1 MSIRILTKNAV
12 ENTNIDGARQ
22 NHFNSGM
29 QSGVVKGAFNEGDI
43 FSPALNAIA
52 IDSCELRISGHQI
65 VIDSAEYITLN
76 DKPYDAKRLSLIAQ
90 IKVTEFSEP
99 EFEFIVQA
107 ENVKLIQ
114 DNLFENERGNGIYQ
128 LKLCNFTLGTDG
140 VIRNVIR
147 VVETITGGTNSAVKT
162 DIEFT
167 ATATELSASSQPE
180 AVITY
185 NHETDTYDLVF
196 GIPRG
201 GGTDVQVGGISQG
214 ILKFDSDPQQQL
226 DTLNAKIGTASSFKV
241 EIVDELPTENISTS
255 TFYLIKSKTEGENIY
270 NEYLYVNGVWEAL
283 GTTSIEAYDDTE
295 LRRLIESKADKSAL
309 ENLSNLVANKVDTTT
324 FNTET
329 ARLQGGI
336 KDNTDEIIEIQNA
349 GYITKEVNNLTN
361 YTKSSDLSKVAT
373 SNDYNDLDSKPAI
386 PNKLPTPNKLTIKVT
401 DQTPKYFD
409 GSEAVEVNIDLPNV
423 DGLVD
428 IVNGHSESLN
438 EINAELA
445 GKADKGSVTAN
456 TNAISTIN
464 SKLNGIQ
471 SGAEVN
477 VQSDWNVTD
486 TSSDAYIKNKPT
498 IPSISGLASESYVNT
513 QVNTLQGKIDG
524 KQDTISDLAT
534 IRSGASAG
542 ATAVQPSALESQV
555 STLQGKID
563 AKYTKPASGIPAS
576 DLAETYDTVTSVNS
590 KTATTLNNAKSY
602 TDTKIGELIGFA
614 PETLDTLQ
622 EVAKAIKD
630 NEDVVAGLNSA
641 IGTKADKTTV
651 DSLEVQ
657 VNTNAAAISNTYT
670 KNEVSAILL
679 GYATTNNLDS
689 KVSKTTTI
697 NGKPLSSNIAL
708 SASDVGA
715 LPNTTAIPKLYD
727 DLGDN
732 TDGAVTQKSLY
743 EIIISLGD
751 EFGGAISE
759 LNTTKANQS
768 DLDTTNDNVSAN
780 ATNIQGLSTFYNV
793 LSDKVDGHTTS
804 ISNLDNNKA
813 DKTDVQSRYNTLSN
827 TKADKTSLESAVTE
841 LNEAIDDIRELVGE
855 SQGSVVKV
863 NGTAQSV
870 VEFTSN
876 PQDQLNALNTKTGK
890 TYYVDGIL
898 KGEIFNDYNLNVA
911 SGVYSHAE
919 GGQTDATGDYS
930 HSEGFGS
937 LASNKYAHAEGNSTA
952 SGLYAHS
959 EGKGTTASGDYSHS
973 EGNNTTASHTA
984 SHSSGFFTKTG
995 KDYQTVV
1002 GTRNVGKSNTLFEV
1016 GNGYFD
1022 DITGNV
1028 INQNAFEVK
1037 EDGTLYTQ
1045 NGTLTDGTNSVS
1057 LGDVATKDEIPTDY
1071 VTNETY
1077 TSGLETKADKTV
1089 VSQIANPNLI
1099 INGDFRINQRGNT
1112 TYSSSGY
1119 TVDRWQNSNNYG
1131 TLTKSSNYI
1140 TFSASGGTAYLVQRI
1155 EDSGNLVGKTVTLSV
1170 CLSDDTIYSATE
1182 TLQAVANSYAT
1193 IFFEWGNVRIY
1204 YYSATGYF
1212 APTIHI
1218 TDGNSVSVKWVKL
1231 ELGSV
1236 ATPYSIKPYAEELAM
1251 CERYFLKL
1259 DFISGQNIFVGFNG
1273 GSSASRIL
1281 IPCHLRTS
1289 PTLRYSNVS
1298 HFGINTTGNPI
1309 TATGLSLSGYT
1320 NVGVNI
1326 TVNASGLTAGQ
1337 GSNLYVR
1344 QAGAYLS
1351 FDAEIY

>member
-29 QSGVVKGAFNEGDI
+29 QSGIVKGAFNEGNI

-107 ENVKLIQ
+107 EKVKLIQ

-147 VVETITGGTNSAVKT
+147 VVETITGGINSAVKT

-226 DTLNAKIGTASSFKV
+226 DTLNAKIGTASSFRV

-255 TFYLIKSKTEGENIY
+255 TFYLVKSKTSGENIY

-329 ARLQGGI
+329 ARLQASI
-336 KDNTDEIIEIQNA
+336 KDNTDEILEIQNA

-373 SNDYNDLDSKPAI
+373 SNDYNDLDSKPTI

-438 EINAELA
+438 EINTELA

-542 ATAVQPSALESQV
+542 ATAVQPSTLESQV

-563 AKYTKPASGIPAS
+563 TKYTKPVSGIPAS
-576 DLAETYDTVTSVNS
+576 DLAETYDTVTSVNN
-590 KTATTLNNAKSY
+590 KTTTTLNNAKSY
-602 TDTKIGELIGFA
+602 TDTKISELIGSA

-651 DSLEVQ
+651 DALEIQ
-657 VNTNAAAISNTYT
+657 VNT
-670 KNEVSAILL
+670 
-679 GYATTNNLDS
+679 
-689 KVSKTTTI
+689 
-697 NGKPLSSNIAL
+697 
-708 SASDVGA
+708 
-715 LPNTTAIPKLYD
+715 
-727 DLGDN
+727 
-732 TDGAVTQKSLY
+732 
-743 EIIISLGD
+743 
-751 EFGGAISE
+751 
-759 LNTTKANQS
+759 
-768 DLDTTNDNVSAN
+768 N

-804 ISNLDNNKA
+804 ISNLDTNKA
-813 DKTDVQSRYNTLSN
+813 DKTDVQSIYNTLSTN
-827 TKADKTSLESAVTE
+827 KADKTELESAVTE
-841 LNEAIDDIRELVGE
+841 LNNTIDDVRELIGE
-855 SQGSVVKV
+855 GQGTVVKV
-863 NGTAQSV
+863 NGTAQSQV
-870 VEFTSN
+870 DFTSN
-876 PQDQLNALNTKTGK
+876 PQDQIDALNTKTNNLVGRA
-890 TYYVDGIL
+890 YNN
-898 KGEIFNDYNLNVA
+898 KGEIFNDYYLNVA
-911 SGVYSHAE
+911 SGLYSHAE
-919 GGQTDATGDYS
+919 GGQTDATAD
-930 HSEGFGS
+930 
-937 LASNKYAHAEGNSTA
+937 YAHAEGFNSLASAKYSHAEGWSTA

-959 EGKGTTASGDYSHS
+959 EGKGTTASADFSHAQ
-973 EGNNTTASHTA
+973 GLNTTASHQA
-984 SHSSGFFTKTG
+984 SSAIGSNTKTG
-995 KDYQTVV
+995 RECQSVAGV
-1002 GTRNVGKSNTLFEV
+1002 WNIGKSDTLFEV
-1016 GNGYFD
+1016 GNGYYD
-1022 DITGNV
+1022 DVYGQV
-1028 INQNAFEVK
+1028 VNQNAFEVK

-1045 NGTLTDGTNSVS
+1045 NGTITDGTNTVS
-1057 LGDVATKDEIPTDY
+1057 LNDVATKDEIPTNY

-1077 TSGLETKADKTV
+1077 TGGLGAKADKTT

-1236 ATPYSIKPYAEELAM
+1236 ATPYSIKPYAEELVM

-1298 HFGINTTGNPI
+1298 HFGLNTTGNPI

>member
-29 QSGVVKGAFNEGDI
+29 QSGVVKGAFNEGNI

-107 ENVKLIQ
+107 ETVKLIQ

-185 NHETDTYDLVF
+185 NHETGTYDLVF

-214 ILKFDSDPQQQL
+214 IVRFDSDPQQQL

-255 TFYLIKSKTEGENIY
+255 TFYLVKSKTEGENIY

-373 SNDYNDLDSKPAI
+373 SNNYNDLDSKPTI
-386 PNKLPTPNKLTIKVT
+386 PNKLPTPNKLTLKVDGVT
-401 DQTPKYFD
+401 KAEFD
-409 GSEAVEVNIDLPNV
+409 GSSAEIVNIEIPSTDAV
-423 DGLVD
+423 ID
-428 IVNGHSESLN
+428 IVNQHSESIN
-438 EINAELA
+438 EINTELA

-464 SKLNGIQ
+464 NKLGGIQ

-498 IPSISGLASESYVNT
+498 IPSISGLATESYVNT
-513 QVNTLQGKIDG
+513 QVNTLQGKIDLKADKEDLVDYATNEDLNKVAEDILDDIPDISGLASENYVQSVASVINERIDG
-524 KQDTISDLAT
+524 KQDKITDLAT

-542 ATAVQPSALESQV
+542 ATAVQPSALD
-555 STLQGKID
+555 GY
-563 AKYTKPASGIPAS
+563 YTKAQTENR
-576 DLAETYDTVTSVNS
+576 LNAEVSNIN
-590 KTATTLNNAKSY
+590 K
-602 TDTKIGELIGFA
+602 
-614 PETLDTLQ
+614 TLDRLDTSTTT
-622 EVAKAIKD
+622 
-630 NEDVVAGLNSA
+630 NLNS
-641 IGTKADKTTV
+641 IIELDERKVNKA
-651 DSLEVQ
+651 
-657 VNTNAAAISNTYT
+657 
-670 KNEVSAILL
+670 
-679 GYATTNNLDS
+679 
-689 KVSKTTTI
+689 TTI
-697 NGKPLSSNIAL
+697 NSKPLSSNITL
-708 SASDVGA
+708 TASDVGA
-715 LPNTTAIPKLYD
+715 LPSDTEIPTTAGQVGALPNTTLY
-727 DLGDN
+727 
-732 TDGAVTQKSLY
+732 GASL
-743 EIIISLGD
+743 SL
-751 EFGGAISE
+751 SM
-759 LNTTKANQS
+759 NTT
-768 DLDTTNDNVSAN
+768 D
-780 ATNIQGLSTFYNV
+780 Y
-793 LSDKVDGHTTS
+793 KVTAQLKDQAGN
-804 ISNLDNNKA
+804 NL
-813 DKTDVQSRYNTLSN
+813 
-827 TKADKTSLESAVTE
+827 
-841 LNEAIDDIRELVGE
+841 
-855 SQGSVVKV
+855 
-863 NGTAQSV
+863 GTAQTIDLPLESV
-870 VEFTSN
+870 VVSGSYDATNKKVILTLKDGSTIDFSVEDLIDGLASTTYVDTEIDRVEGLIAKGGGTAVSVAGNPVATLEFDSN
-876 PQDQLNALNTKTGK
+876 PQTQINNRLSKSTTANSVYGVSSNGTQMMYDLTPNITTGG
-890 TYYVDGIL
+890 TVVVRDPNGGITCA
-898 KGEIFNDYNLNVA
+898 NP
-911 SGVYSHAE
+911 
-919 GGQTDATGDYS
+919 
-930 HSEGFGS
+930 
-937 LASNKYAHAEGNSTA
+937 STA
-952 SGLYAHS
+952 KQAV
-959 EGKGTTASGDYSHS
+959 
-973 EGNNTTASHTA
+973 N
-984 SHSSGFFTKTG
+984 
-995 KDYQTVV
+995 KDYLETELSYKMNNWSVRPNYIV
-1002 GTRNVGKSNTLFEV
+1002 AGDANSYPADSNVKL
-1016 GNGYFD
+1016 D
-1022 DITGNV
+1022 D
-1028 INQNAFEVK
+1028 
-1037 EDGTLYTQ
+1037 L
-1045 NGTLTDGTNSVS
+1045 
-1057 LGDVATKDEIPTDY
+1057 ATKDEIPTDY

-1077 TSGLETKADKTV
+1077 TSGLEAKADKTV
-1089 VSQIANPNLI
+1089 VSQISNPNLI

-1140 TFSASGGTAYLVQRI
+1140 TFSASGGTAYLVQPI

-1259 DFISGQNIFVGFNG
+1259 DFISGQNVFVGFNG
-1273 GSSASRIL
+1273 SSSSSRIL
-1281 IPCHLRTS
+1281 IPSHLRTS

-1298 HFGINTTGNPI
+1298 HFGVNTTGNPV

-1326 TVNASGLTAGQ
+1326 TVTASGLTAGQ